1 MKPAIIIIKPLQH
14 RGMECI
20 ALYFEINSK
29 IQGALQKTKQ
39 VKFSNTHKCWY
50 AQLSKEN
57 YNIIAKAVG
66 ALANVDNSA
75 LHNYLLQKKKAN
87 ASTIAQP
94 ILLKQSSKKA
104 VSNMPVWAKRPV
116 VMYKKQQIAAVNAH
130 VLPSMAQH
138 LTLKAYSASTAKTYL
153 NEMSQ
158 LLQLLNEVPA
168 DTLTPAHLKRYM
180 VYCFEK
186 LLLKENTLH
195 SRINALKFYFEQVL
209 NREKFFWEIP
219 RPKKQI
225 ILPNVM
231 GEKEMTR
238 LFNAVQN
245 PKHKA
250 ILFTAYSAGL
260 RVSEVVNLKLEN
272 ISSDRMQIKIVSA
285 KGKKDRYVNLSPV
298 LLDILR
304 AYIKKSKAKPQ
315 VYLFE
320 SEKQGEPYST
330 RSAQKIFQRAKE
342 VAGIRKEISFHSLRH
357 SFATHLLEKGID
369 IRFIKDILGHFDI
382 KTTERY
388 THVSRDK
395 LVQISSPL
403 DDLWLKGEI
412 M

>member
-1 MKPAIIIIKPLQH
+1 
-14 RGMECI
+14 
-20 ALYFEINSK
+20 
-29 IQGALQKTKQ
+29 
-39 VKFSNTHKCWY
+39 
-50 AQLSKEN
+50 
-57 YNIIAKAVG
+57 
-66 ALANVDNSA
+66 
-75 LHNYLLQKKKAN
+75 
-87 ASTIAQP
+87 
-94 ILLKQSSKKA
+94 
-104 VSNMPVWAKRPV
+104 MPVWAKRPV
-116 VMYKKQQIAAVNAH
+116 VVYKKQQIAAVNAH

-195 SRINALKFYFEQVL
+195 SRINALKFYYEQVL

-412 M
+412 I